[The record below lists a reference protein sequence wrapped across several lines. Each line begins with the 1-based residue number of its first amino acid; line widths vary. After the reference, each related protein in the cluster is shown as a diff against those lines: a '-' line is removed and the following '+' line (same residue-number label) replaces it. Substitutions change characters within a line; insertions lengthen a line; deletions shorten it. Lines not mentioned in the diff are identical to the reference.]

1 MKCQK
6 NITAIILAGGKSSRM
21 GRDKGLVNL
30 NGKAMISHVLASV
43 RHIANNI
50 IIVANNNKYN
60 QFGYIVYGDI
70 LKDCG
75 PMGGIYSGLT
85 YSTTENN
92 LVISCDIPFIS
103 TELLGY
109 IVKNSYDCD
118 IAIPVHNEKLEP
130 LCAIYSKKCV
140 QKLKDLLLKKELK
153 MHDALS
159 NFHVKQI
166 IISPQ
171 QNFYSEKLF
180 QNINSKDEL
189 KIAKG
194 IINEN

>member
-1 MKCQK
+1 VQK

-21 GRDKGLVNL
+21 GTDKGLMDL
-30 NGKAMISHVLASV
+30 NGKAMVEHVLASV
-43 RHIANNI
+43 RHITNNI

-60 QFGYIVYGDI
+60 RFGYIVYKDI
-70 LKDCG
+70 LKNCG

-103 TELLGY
+103 NKLLQY
-109 IVKNSYDCD
+109 VIKNSNGYDV
-118 IAIPVHNEKLEP
+118 AVPVHNGKLEP

-159 NFHVKQI
+159 NFHVKKVV
-166 IISPQ
+166 ISPQ

-189 KIAKG
+189 KKAKG
-194 IINEN
+194 IVNEN